1 MESVS
6 LTFYWYRLDETG
18 PRKRTILSLRP
29 VPSSSPSVYA
39 ASATLL
45 KTFIRLSDRLVSSA
59 HFRPEV
65 TRKLRNTREEEIKKL
80 KRVDED
86 EKAEERK
93 LAAEKVKKQGRE
105 RLLRGM
111 SAEEQ
116 RKYLEKEKEREQKR
130 GLKKSRRA

>member
-1 MESVS
+1 MI
-6 LTFYWYRLDETG
+6 FRLDEIA
-18 PRKRTILSLRP
+18 PRKRSILSLRP
-29 VPSSSPSVYA
+29 ASSSSPSAYDE
-39 ASATLL
+39 SSTLL
-45 KTFIRLSDRLVSSA
+45 KTFIRLSDRLVASA

-65 TRKLRNTREEEIKKL
+65 ARKLRNTREEEVKKL

-130 GLKKSRRA
+130 GLKKGTKRA